1 MPATASGDSP
11 RLQSPRGGYQIYGVE
26 AIGTDPTGYLSYD
39 IGPPVPQVLQT
50 VGPAL
55 EWPRRRDASRLVP
68 GPSLCP
74 PGGDRQPEGS
84 ISRFPI
90 YSPLGF
96 QDSVDVTA
104 GVVSGH
110 ILAVDQGMIMA
121 AIANEL
127 AEDAMQHA
135 FSDGQVERAV
145 RPLLAMEEFSSTPPQ
160 NTGPRGRGPASCAG

>member
-1 MPATASGDSP
+1 M
-11 RLQSPRGGYQIYGVE
+11 PRGRRS
-26 AIGTDPTGYLSYD
+26 PTSR
-39 IGPPVPQVLQT
+39 
-50 VGPAL
+50 AL
-55 EWPRRRDASRLVP
+55 
-68 GPSLCP
+68 
-74 PGGDRQPEGS
+74 
-84 ISRFPI
+84 ISQFPI

-104 GVVSGH
+104 GVVSGY

-145 RPLLAMEEFSSTPPQ
+145 RPLLAMEEFSVNAAPEHRVLGAADQPPAQ
-160 NTGPRGRGPASCAG
+160 DKLGPQVGPRTSP